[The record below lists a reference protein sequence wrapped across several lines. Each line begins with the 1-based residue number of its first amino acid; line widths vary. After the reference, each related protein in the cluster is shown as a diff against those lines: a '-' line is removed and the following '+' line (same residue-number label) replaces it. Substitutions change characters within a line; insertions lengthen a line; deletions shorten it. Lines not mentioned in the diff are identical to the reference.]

1 MSTVHPA
8 HPGKIPSTS
17 ETPTTI
23 RPASGNKSWIEFVPS
38 TPLRF
43 LDNRPVD
50 AFFGAG
56 AVDPVCD
63 TSGRLTAG
71 LGISGP
77 ESVNFD
83 VYNFFAI
90 QMPLAVVITY
100 AIWLLIIIK
109 LGPPGRLLTN
119 TEIRKH
125 RGGGAGPPRKLVRA
139 LIKIALHLTLIGLV
153 VDAVFILRDQ
163 RERRS
168 VSDILAGTMVTPR
181 RR

>member
-1 MSTVHPA
+1 MDRIVPLRRFA
-8 HPGKIPSTS
+8 
-17 ETPTTI
+17 
-23 RPASGNKSWIEFVPS
+23 SWIIDR
-38 TPLRF
+38 L
-43 LDNRPVD
+43 

-56 AVDPVCD
+56 ALVLFIIHEID
-63 TSGRLTAG
+63 RR

-83 VYNFFAI
+83 VYEFFAI

-109 LGPPGRLLTN
+109 IGPPGRLLTN

-139 LIKIALHLTLIGLV
+139 LIKIALHLTLIGLI

>member
-1 MSTVHPA
+1 MDNVLPF
-8 HPGKIPSTS
+8 
-17 ETPTTI
+17 
-23 RPASGNKSWIEFVPS
+23 RRFASWVIDRLV
-38 TPLRF
+38 
-43 LDNRPVD
+43 
-50 AFFGAG
+50 FFGAG
-56 AVDPVCD
+56 AAVLFIIRELD
-63 TSGRLTAG
+63 SR

-83 VYNFFAI
+83 VYDFFAI
-90 QMPLAVVITY
+90 QMPLVVVITY
-100 AIWLLIIIK
+100 AAWLLIIVK

-125 RGGGAGPPRKLVRA
+125 RGGGAGQPRKLVRA
-139 LIKIALHLTLIGLV
+139 LVKIGLHLTLIGLV
-153 VDAVFILRDQ
+153 VDAVFILRDR

>member
-1 MSTVHPA
+1 MDSVLPF
-8 HPGKIPSTS
+8 
-17 ETPTTI
+17 
-23 RPASGNKSWIEFVPS
+23 RRFASWVIDR
-38 TPLRF
+38 LM
-43 LDNRPVD
+43 
-50 AFFGAG
+50 FFGAG
-56 AVDPVCD
+56 AAILYVIHELD
-63 TSGRLTAG
+63 SRLG
-71 LGISGP
+71 VSGP
-77 ESVNFD
+77 DSVNFN
-83 VYNFFAI
+83 VYDFFAI

-139 LIKIALHLTLIGLV
+139 LIKIGLHLTLIGLI
-153 VDAVFILRDQ
+153 VDAVFILRDR

>member
-1 MSTVHPA
+1 MDRIVPLRRFA
-8 HPGKIPSTS
+8 
-17 ETPTTI
+17 
-23 RPASGNKSWIEFVPS
+23 SWIIDR
-38 TPLRF
+38 L
-43 LDNRPVD
+43 

-56 AVDPVCD
+56 AVVLFIIHEID
-63 TSGRLTAG
+63 SR

-83 VYNFFAI
+83 VYDFFAI
-90 QMPLAVVITY
+90 QMPLALVITY
-100 AIWLLIIIK
+100 AAWLLVIIK
-109 LGPPGRLLTN
+109 FGPPGRVLTR
-119 TEIRKH
+119 TEVRRH
-125 RGGGAGPPRKLVRA
+125 RGGSAGPPRKLVRA
-139 LIKIALHLTLIGLV
+139 VIKIGLHLTLIGLI

>member
-1 MSTVHPA
+1 MDRIVPLRRFA
-8 HPGKIPSTS
+8 
-17 ETPTTI
+17 
-23 RPASGNKSWIEFVPS
+23 SWIIDRLAFFTAGAAVLFIIREI
-38 TPLRF
+38 
-43 LDNRPVD
+43 DNR
-50 AFFGAG
+50 
-56 AVDPVCD
+56 
-63 TSGRLTAG
+63 

-83 VYNFFAI
+83 VYEFFAI

-100 AIWLLIIIK
+100 VVWLLIIVK

-139 LIKIALHLTLIGLV
+139 LIKIALHLTLIGLI

>member
-1 MSTVHPA
+1 MDR
-8 HPGKIPSTS
+8 I
-17 ETPTTI
+17 I
-23 RPASGNKSWIEFVPS
+23 
-38 TPLRF
+38 PLRRF
-43 LDNRPVD
+43 ASWVIDRLM
-50 AFFGAG
+50 FFGAG
-56 AVDPVCD
+56 AAILYVIREID
-63 TSGRLTAG
+63 SR

-83 VYNFFAI
+83 VYDFFAI

-100 AIWLLIIIK
+100 ALWLLLIIK
-109 LGPPGRLLTN
+109 FGPPGRVLTR
-119 TEIRKH
+119 TEVRRH
-125 RGGGAGPPRKLVRA
+125 RGGSAGPPRKLVRA

-163 RERRS
+163 QERRS

>member
-1 MSTVHPA
+1 MDRIV
-8 HPGKIPSTS
+8 
-17 ETPTTI
+17 
-23 RPASGNKSWIEFVPS
+23 
-38 TPLRF
+38 PLRRFASWVIDRLVF
-43 LDNRPVD
+43 L
-50 AFFGAG
+50 AAG
-56 AVDPVCD
+56 AAVLFIIRELD
-63 TSGRLTAG
+63 RR

-83 VYNFFAI
+83 VYDFLAI
-90 QMPLAVVITY
+90 QMPLAVVLTY

-125 RGGGAGPPRKLVRA
+125 RGGGAGQPRKLVRA
-139 LIKIALHLTLIGLV
+139 LIKIGLHLTLIGLV

>member
-1 MSTVHPA
+1 MDSVLPF
-8 HPGKIPSTS
+8 
-17 ETPTTI
+17 
-23 RPASGNKSWIEFVPS
+23 RRFASWVIDRLV
-38 TPLRF
+38 
-43 LDNRPVD
+43 
-50 AFFGAG
+50 FFGAG
-56 AVDPVCD
+56 AAVLFIIREID
-63 TSGRLTAG
+63 SR

-83 VYNFFAI
+83 VYDFFAI
-90 QMPLAVVITY
+90 QMPLVVVITY
-100 AIWLLIIIK
+100 AAWLLIIVK

-125 RGGGAGPPRKLVRA
+125 RGGGAGQPRKLVRA
-139 LIKIALHLTLIGLV
+139 LVKIGLHLTLIGLV
-153 VDAVFILRDQ
+153 VDAVFILRDR

>member
-1 MSTVHPA
+1 MDRIV
-8 HPGKIPSTS
+8 
-17 ETPTTI
+17 
-23 RPASGNKSWIEFVPS
+23 
-38 TPLRF
+38 PLRRFASWVIDRLVF
-43 LDNRPVD
+43 L
-50 AFFGAG
+50 AAG
-56 AVDPVCD
+56 AAVLFIIRELD
-63 TSGRLTAG
+63 RR

-83 VYNFFAI
+83 VYDFLAI
-90 QMPLAVVITY
+90 QMPLAVVLTY

-125 RGGGAGPPRKLVRA
+125 HGGGAGQPRKLVRA
-139 LIKIALHLTLIGLV
+139 LIKIGLHLTLIGLV